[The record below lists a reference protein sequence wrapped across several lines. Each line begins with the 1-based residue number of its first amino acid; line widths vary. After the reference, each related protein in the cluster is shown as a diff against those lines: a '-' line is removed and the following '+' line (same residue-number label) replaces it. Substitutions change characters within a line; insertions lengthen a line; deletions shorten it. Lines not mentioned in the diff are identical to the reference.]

1 MYFLGHL
8 QKLIIILADT
18 LEQAYWEHAKYA
30 KNGGYADAGQIW
42 NFCKVF
48 VYFLIPE
55 WKKRKRYGTNN
66 HKTPFK
72 HQQLIWNR
80 SSEGTI
86 V

>member
-55 WKKRKRYGTNN
+55 WKKENVTEPTITKHPFNINN
-66 HKTPFK
+66 
-72 HQQLIWNR
+72 
-80 SSEGTI
+80 
-86 V
+86 